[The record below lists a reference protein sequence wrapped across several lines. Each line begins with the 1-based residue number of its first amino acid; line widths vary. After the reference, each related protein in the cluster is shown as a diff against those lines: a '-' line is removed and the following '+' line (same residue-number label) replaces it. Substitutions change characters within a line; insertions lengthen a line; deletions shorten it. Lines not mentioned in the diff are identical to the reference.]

1 MPEESAMVPEG
12 YRELMESDRVSVP
25 TREVL
30 EKRLA
35 GPKATEVLTET
46 QRVTLQALCA
56 RVVPQAMGIDVAG
69 TIAARLASGK
79 GDGWRYAVLGEDLEA
94 YRGGLDRLAA
104 QGFGGMSEAEQDEAI
119 AMMGVVKGSAE
130 ARWFEEV
137 RGDAVTAYISHP
149 AAYAR
154 IGYSGIGVGGART
167 VHQGF
172 VGIAMGEVEAWEPKP
187 EGGQA

>member
-1 MPEESAMVPEG
+1 MPEA

-25 TREVL
+25 TRKVL
-30 EKRLA
+30 EQRLA
-35 GPKATEVLTET
+35 GPEATEVLTAA
-46 QRVTLQALCA
+46 QRATLRALCA

-79 GDGWRYAVLGEDLEA
+79 GDGWRYAVLGEDVEA
-94 YRGGLDRLAA
+94 YQFGLDGLAA
-104 QGFGGMSEAEQDEAI
+104 RGFDGMTEVEQDEALTMLG
-119 AMMGVVKGSAE
+119 AVKGSAE

-172 VGIAMGEVEAWEPKP
+172 VEIAMGEVEAWEPKP
-187 EGGQA
+187 ERQG